1 MSAWTWLFRRRAI
14 NRDLD
19 DEIRGHM
26 RMAIDERVAGGDD
39 PETARLAAMKDF
51 GNVLQTTEATRQVWR
66 GRAVAVVA
74 DFWQDIRFGVR
85 MLVKNPGFSL
95 VVVAVLAL
103 GIAGNATVFSLFK
116 SLALTPLPGVPQSS
130 QLAVVLQRT
139 PGGRTLALSIPDY
152 RYLEQ
157 HNRSF
162 VDLTASVMMFA
173 TIGRGADAE
182 RVSAELVMGNYF
194 QSLGVGAQVGRTLL
208 PSDDVAPG
216 QHPVAVISDA
226 LWRTRFGAGPDVVGQ
241 TLYMNG
247 QPLTIVGVADRN
259 FNGTV
264 VSMGMDVFA
273 PIMMQPQLMPP
284 SRLEQR
290 TAMMLNTLGQLRPGV
305 SVESASAEMRVLVEQ
320 LDADNPIPN
329 VRNRGTAVPIWQSPH
344 GAQTYWLPAIVVLGG
359 MGLLILLIVCANVAN
374 LVLVRGVARR
384 GELAVRLAL
393 GASRGRV
400 LRLLFVENLVLAVPG
415 GLAGIALATAILPMI
430 ASGPSNVSPTRMYL
444 DTSVDGYVLL
454 FALALSIGCAVV
466 FGFVPALR
474 SSRVA
479 LVSVMNDVSTRLA
492 GRGRMRSAL
501 VVSQVAV
508 SLVLLISAGLVLRSY
523 QSARGADGG
532 FDSTGV
538 TALSLDLSAAGYDE
552 ARGRTFLDRLLTV
565 LRAEP
570 NFTSVSLATRV
581 PLSLVDGP
589 SRPIVIE
596 GYSPR
601 TDEDLSF
608 LYNIVSPEYF
618 ATLRIPLLTGRDFAP
633 TDDAAS
639 TPVVLINE
647 TLARRMWETPADAIG
662 KRLRSSA
669 DTTWREVI
677 GVVRDVKYSRLTE
690 EPRPYFYLPLL
701 QSFTTQITIHARS
714 TTDVAAAL
722 RQTRERVQAIDPMM
736 PIARSLTLSEQAQQ
750 ALSMYQM
757 AAGALTMFGTITIVL
772 AAIGIYGLVAFTV
785 KQSTQEIG
793 IRMAVGASG
802 RDVAWAFVKRGTTLA
817 GAGAAIGLI
826 VAMALSG
833 AIRSMLYG
841 VGPRDMVS
849 FGGGIAVVMA
859 IALVASWVP
868 AWRASKTDPLAALRH
883 Q

>member
-1 MSAWTWLFRRRAI
+1 MTAWTWLFRRRAI

-26 RMAIDERVAGGDD
+26 RMAIDDRVAAGEDL
-39 PETARLAAMKDF
+39 ETARLAAMKDF

-66 GRAVAVVA
+66 GSAVAVVA

-116 SLALTPLPGVPQSS
+116 SLALTPLPGVQRSS
-130 QLAVVLQRT
+130 ELAVVMQRT
-139 PGGRTLALSIPDY
+139 PGGRSAALSVPDY
-152 RYLEQ
+152 RYLKQ

-162 VDLTASVMMFA
+162 VDLTASLMLFA

-194 QSLGVGAQVGRTLL
+194 QSLGVGAQIGRTLL

-226 LWRTRFGAGPDVVGQ
+226 LWRTRFGADPRVVGQ
-241 TLYMNG
+241 TLHVNG
-247 QPLTIVGVADRN
+247 QPLTIVGVADRH

-273 PIMMQPQLMPP
+273 PIMMQPLLLPP

-290 TAMMLNTLGQLRPGV
+290 TAMMLNTLGHLRPGV
-305 SVESASAEMRVLVEQ
+305 SRESAGAEMRVLSEQ

-329 VRNRGTAVPIWQSPH
+329 IKNRATVIPIWQSPH
-344 GAQTYWLPAIVVLGG
+344 GAQTYWLPATIVLGG
-359 MGLLILLIVCANVAN
+359 MGLLMLLIVCANVSN
-374 LVLVRGVARR
+374 LVLVRGVGRR
-384 GELAVRLAL
+384 AELAMRLAL

-400 LRLLFVENLVLAVPG
+400 LRLLFVENLVIAVPG
-415 GLAGIALATAILPMI
+415 GVAGIALATFILPLI
-430 ASGPSNVSPTRMYL
+430 ASGPSGVSPTRMYL
-444 DTSVDGYVLL
+444 DTSVDAYVLL
-454 FALALSIGCAVV
+454 FALTLSIGCAVV
-466 FGFVPALR
+466 FGFLPALR
-474 SSRVA
+474 TSHVA
-479 LVSVMNDVSTRLA
+479 LVSVMNDVSTRMA
-492 GRGRMRSAL
+492 GRGRLRSAL

-508 SLVLLISAGLVLRSY
+508 SLVLLVGAGLVLRSY
-523 QSARGADGG
+523 QSARHADGG
-532 FDSTGV
+532 FDSKGV

-552 ARGRTFLDRLLTV
+552 ARGKLFFDRLLNV

-589 SRPIVIE
+589 SRPVVIE
-596 GYSPR
+596 GYVPR
-601 TDEDLSF
+601 DDEDLAF

-618 ATLRIPLLTGRDFAP
+618 STLHIPFVAGRDFAA

-639 TPVVLINE
+639 APVAVINE
-647 TLARRMWETPADAIG
+647 TFARRIWDTPANALG
-662 KRLRSSA
+662 RRLQSSS
-669 DTTWREVI
+669 DTWREVV

-690 EPRPYFYLPLL
+690 EPRPYMYFPLQ
-701 QSFTTQITIHARS
+701 QSYTSQVTIHARS
-714 TTDVAAAL
+714 TTDATEAL
-722 RQTRERVQAIDPMM
+722 RQTRERVRAIDPMM
-736 PIARSLTLSEQAQQ
+736 PIARSLTLAEQAQQ

-757 AAGALTMFGTITIVL
+757 AAGALTMFGAITIVL
-772 AAIGIYGLVAFTV
+772 AAIGIYGLVAYTV
-785 KQSTQEIG
+785 RQSTQEIG
-793 IRMAVGASG
+793 IRMAVGASR
-802 RDVAWAFVKRGTTLA
+802 RDVAWVFIKRGTTLA

-826 VAMALSG
+826 AALAMSG
-833 AIRSMLYG
+833 AIRSMLFG
-841 VGPRDMVS
+841 VGPHDVFS
-849 FGGGIAVVMA
+849 FGAGIAVVMVV
-859 IALVASWVP
+859 ALLASWVP
-868 AWRASKTDPLAALRH
+868 AWRASKIDPLTALRH